1 MKSIRYWLCDL
12 LCPDRI
18 FNEDMSLE
26 IDRLIFENEELL
38 WRIKELETDDE

>member
-26 IDRLIFENEELL
+26 VDKLISENEKLKE
-38 WRIKELETDDE
+38 RILKLEIWHD